1 MGQSLP
7 GACKLRSIATM
18 VFGLVSEWNAMQ
30 RTFTVVSLDLRY
42 QPQATFDFSSSAVQR
57 LRPVGADRRTH
68 ADCQEAAV
76 AYSARCWP
84 ERRLSKVLRS

>member
-30 RTFTVVSLDLRY
+30 RTFTVASLDFRF
-42 QPQATFDFSSSAVQR
+42 QPCLAVQTASSSGR
-57 LRPVGADRRTH
+57 
-68 ADCQEAAV
+68 
-76 AYSARCWP
+76 
-84 ERRLSKVLRS
+84 

>member
-30 RTFTVVSLDLRY
+30 RTFTVVSLDFRY
-42 QPQATFDFSSSAVQR
+42 QPSSDLRTSDGSSAAISEVHQ
-57 LRPVGADRRTH
+57 
-68 ADCQEAAV
+68 
-76 AYSARCWP
+76 
-84 ERRLSKVLRS
+84 